1 MRTRIP
7 LRLLELNSPM
17 MWQWPHIEEIVAL
30 MQRQHFN
37 GLIFHQEN
45 LWSLLAHPSPHCR
58 FERENLERGR
68 IDSLL
73 FLKRV
78 IRYCKQHGIGVWLQ
92 GAANPTDGLLL
103 QKYPEYPL
111 IDSLE
116 GDELFWCQFLNQVMS
131 GLFHELP
138 EVRGVIVNLAPPEVD
153 RISLESL
160 LGVLNRIT
168 RAHGKRLV
176 VRDYMESKWQRWHFH
191 NAINAMPPDVRIS
204 LKATQSGYRPGLP
217 NNPTIAELP
226 GRLKWVEYDMWG
238 VEFGWTL
245 LPCYLLEEIQGRLC
259 WANAVGGEELEA
271 ISCKMSWEWVSNS
284 SLVNSINSVNLQ
296 GLAMYSYE
304 LELSEKDAF
313 RCWLNDVLQRQVSN
327 DEAQRLHLLFT
338 QSFEWIR
345 KTPYMLG
352 HLLQTHSQIP
362 ESYEQALQLLFS
374 EQYNM
379 DPRYVGQSLF
389 SSDDPQTGLE
399 ELHLIK
405 LEKERARFLAQ
416 QVRAQAHELT
426 QAIAMPAHFRDL
438 VLRVYERV
446 PWYTEMFTRVCQ
458 GVAARYFIQR
468 YHRHPEAHRLL
479 NHEIDLMRM
488 LAVDLDNW
496 LDEGR
501 HRHPHY
507 LSLLFDPQRLLSL
520 AGDLAQSDD

>member
-37 GLIFHQEN
+37 GLIFQQEN
-45 LWSLLAHPSPHCR
+45 LWSLLAHPSSHCR

-92 GAANPTDGLLL
+92 GSANLTDGLLL
-103 QKYPEYPL
+103 QKHPEYPL
-111 IDSLE
+111 IDTQES
-116 GDELFWCQFLNQVMS
+116 DELFWTQFLSKVMTEI
-131 GLFHELP
+131 FTELADI
-138 EVRGVIVNLAPPEVD
+138 RGIIVNLAPPGVGRANLD
-153 RISLESL
+153 VL
-160 LGVLNRIT
+160 LGVLYRIT
-168 RAHGKRLV
+168 RSHGKRLV
-176 VRDYMESKWQRWHFH
+176 VRDNMESKWQRWHFS
-191 NAINAMPPDVRIS
+191 NAISALPADVRVS

-217 NNPTIAELP
+217 NNPSIAEMP

-259 WANAVGGEELEA
+259 WANAVGGNELEA
-271 ISCKMSWEWVSNS
+271 ISCKLSWEWVSNS

-296 GLAMYSYE
+296 GLAMYGNE
-304 LELSEKDAF
+304 LELPERDVFHIWLSE
-313 RCWLNDVLQRQVSN
+313 VLQRPVKD
-327 DEAQRLHLLFT
+327 DESRRLQALFS

-345 KTPYMLG
+345 KTTYMLG
-352 HLLQTHSQIP
+352 HLVQTHSQIP

-374 EQYNM
+374 EQHNM
-379 DPRYVGQSLF
+379 DPLYVGQSLF
-389 SSDDPQTGLE
+389 SSDDPQIGLE

-405 LEKERARFLAQ
+405 LEKERAKFLAQ
-416 QVRAQAHELT
+416 QVRNQVHELT
-426 QAIAMPAHFRDL
+426 QSIAMPDQFRDL
-438 VLRVYERV
+438 ILRVYERV
-446 PWYTEMFTRVCQ
+446 PWYTEIFTRVCQ
-458 GVAARYFIQR
+458 GVAAKYFIQR
-468 YHRHPEAHRLL
+468 YFRHPEAHMLL
-479 NHEIDLMRM
+479 NHEIEQMRQ
-488 LAVDLDNW
+488 LVVDIENW

-507 LSLLFDPQRLLSL
+507 LSLLFDPQRLLAL
-520 AGDLAQSDD
+520 AEDLSRVDD